1 MSDISDQEPENS
13 EFDDNS
19 QSQSIGGEELDPE
32 ISGITQSDADS
43 KEKQSVTSES
53 DSDEEYQIVR
63 SGGPLSQSRGKKV
76 NKDERITPPF
86 LTKYERARVIGTR
99 ALQISKNSPIY
110 VDPKETTDP
119 ILVAQQ
125 ELNENKIPF
134 IIRRYWPNGNFED
147 WELQELERLD

>member
-13 EFDDNS
+13 EIDDNS
-19 QSQSIGGEELDPE
+19 PSNSIDGNEIDPIDSDSGQIDTDSGE
-32 ISGITQSDADS
+32 
-43 KEKQSVTSES
+43 KHSVTSES
-53 DSDEEYQIVR
+53 DSDEDQQILR
-63 SGGPLSQSRGKKV
+63 SGAQMSQSKGRKV
-76 NKDERITPPF
+76 NKNERITPPF

-134 IIRRYWPNGNFED
+134 IIRRYLPNGNFED

>member
-1 MSDISDQEPENS
+1 MSNQDSEPEIDDSDLEENS
-13 EFDDNS
+13 RSRSSYGNPIEDQDEEMDTS
-19 QSQSIGGEELDPE
+19 QSKGQE
-32 ISGITQSDADS
+32 
-43 KEKQSVTSES
+43 SVTSDSS
-53 DSDEEYQIVR
+53 DDEDENQIIR
-63 SGGPLSQSRGKKV
+63 TGAMIQQSKGRKV
-76 NKDERITPPF
+76 LKNERITPPF

-119 ILVAQQ
+119 IQVAQQ

-134 IIRRYWPNGNFED
+134 IIRRYLPNGNFED

>member
-1 MSDISDQEPENS
+1 MSNQDSEPEI
-13 EFDDNS
+13 DDS
-19 QSQSIGGEELDPE
+19 ELDGVSKSRSSYGDPIE
-32 ISGITQSDADS
+32 DQDEEDATS
-43 KEKQSVTSES
+43 ESQGQKSVTSDSS
-53 DSDEEYQIVR
+53 DDEEENQIIR
-63 SGGPLSQSRGKKV
+63 TGAMIQQSKGRKV
-76 NKDERITPPF
+76 MKNERITPPF

-119 ILVAQQ
+119 IQVAQQ

-134 IIRRYWPNGNFED
+134 IIRRYLPNGNFED

>member
-1 MSDISDQEPENS
+1 MSDHSDQEPEMS
-13 EFDDNS
+13 EIDDVS
-19 QSQSIGGEELDPE
+19 QSSSGVGGGMT
-32 ISGITQSDADS
+32 SNASDLEQTNTDS
-43 KEKQSVTSES
+43 EDKHSVTSES
-53 DSDEEYQIVR
+53 DSDEDQQIIR
-63 SGGPLSQSRGKKV
+63 TGAQISQSKGRRV

-119 ILVAQQ
+119 IMVAQQ

-134 IIRRYWPNGNFED
+134 IIRRYLPNGNFED

>member
-19 QSQSIGGEELDPE
+19 QSHSIGGEELEPE
-32 ISGITQSDADS
+32 VSGITSSDVDS
-43 KEKQSVTSES
+43 KERQSVTSES
-53 DSDEEYQIVR
+53 DSEEEQQIVR
-63 SGGPLSQSRGKKV
+63 SGAPLSQSRGKKV

>member
-13 EFDDNS
+13 EIDDNS
-19 QSQSIGGEELDPE
+19 RSHSSGGNEIEPE
-32 ISGITQSDADS
+32 DSVIDTSDQDS
-43 KEKQSVTSES
+43 AEKNSVTSES
-53 DSDEEYQIVR
+53 DSDEDQQILR
-63 SGGPLSQSRGKKV
+63 SGAQMSQSKGRKV
-76 NKDERITPPF
+76 NKNERITPPF

-134 IIRRYWPNGNFED
+134 IIRRYLPNGNFED